1 MASIQADIANTEVV
15 LQAPVSNEVL
25 IRLQIGF
32 INSDEVEP
40 WAYEAAH
47 GDALKTV
54 LKHRG
59 HI

>member
-1 MASIQADIANTEVV
+1 MSGIDEDVASGEII
-15 LQAPVSNEVL
+15 LQAPVSAEVL
-25 IRLQIGF
+25 VRLQIGL
-32 INSDEVEP
+32 ITSDEVEP

-47 GDALKTV
+47 GDKLRMV